1 MKTIFRDISQE
12 DGWVHFLTHL
22 ADEENWT
29 AREVIS
35 VVEKSWKW
43 EKEFDEFIAASMDP
57 EQPDFRTL
65 EAMLNGWHTPA
76 ELAAMEAEDG

>member
-1 MKTIFRDISQE
+1 MKPMFRDITNDS
-12 DGWVHFLTHL
+12 GWVPFLRHL
-22 ADEENWT
+22 ATEELWSSDEIIN
-29 AREVIS
+29 

-43 EKEFDEFIAASMDP
+43 EKEVDEFVRASMAP

-76 ELAAMEAEDG
+76 ELEEMEE